1 MNSSRKR
8 NVEKEMEDGM
18 TKNRA
23 ERTRKV
29 WGGRKEALRD
39 RNWAN
44 GEKRERE
51 RRENSAT
58 SDSAALL
65 GQCSILPQ

>member
-1 MNSSRKR
+1 MSDVNSSRKR

-29 WGGRKEALRD
+29 WGGRKEGFERQELGKWRKE
-39 RNWAN
+39 RKR
-44 GEKRERE
+44 EKREFSYLR
-51 RRENSAT
+51 
-58 SDSAALL
+58 
-65 GQCSILPQ
+65 